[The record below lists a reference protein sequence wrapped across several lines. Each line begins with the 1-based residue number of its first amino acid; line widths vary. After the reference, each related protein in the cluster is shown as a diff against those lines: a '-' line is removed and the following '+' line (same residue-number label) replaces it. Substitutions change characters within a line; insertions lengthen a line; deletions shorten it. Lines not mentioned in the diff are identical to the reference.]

1 MTVYIL
7 IKRYIDKDRGL
18 ESKTIK
24 QVFADPEQANARLEE
39 KHAKGD
45 FGWFIVAK
53 KVIGDVC

>member
-7 IKRYIDKDRGL
+7 IKRYIDQDTGY

-24 QVFADPEQANARLEE
+24 QVFADAGLAYERLEQ

-45 FGWFIVAK
+45 FGWFIVK
-53 KVIGDVC
+53 KQVTGVA